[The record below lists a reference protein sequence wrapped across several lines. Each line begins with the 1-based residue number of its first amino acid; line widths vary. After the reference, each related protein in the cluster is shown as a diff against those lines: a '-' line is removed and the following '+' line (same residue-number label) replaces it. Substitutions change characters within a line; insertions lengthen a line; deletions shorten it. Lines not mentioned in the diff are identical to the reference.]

1 MKRLYLFARLG
12 ILLTVIIGFTHFA
25 IVTLPDWAVR
35 TNGIAMLILLGL
47 NSFCAVR
54 IRMGQKEKEA

>member
-12 ILLTVIIGFTHFA
+12 VLLTAIICFIHFA

-35 TNGIAMLILLGL
+35 TNGIAMLILMGL

-54 IRMGQKEKEA
+54 TWMDRKEKEE

>member
-12 ILLTVIIGFTHFA
+12 ILLTVIIWSIHFA
-25 IVTLPDWAVR
+25 IVTLPDWMVR

-47 NSFCAVR
+47 NSFCA
-54 IRMGQKEKEA
+54 IRLRRDGKAA